1 MKIKKLFLI
10 TSLLLLLQTFLPFPV
25 FAQDDSISIT
35 SDVSYSYGDSM
46 VFNARVSTDK
56 ELVRAV
62 VYLRSGADGLTDVIH
77 ASISSTGNLTL
88 TATQDLSVSSP
99 SPFSRLTYWWHLDF
113 IDGSTYDSPVEPF
126 QYFDNRY
133 VWNFSSGK
141 IENSNI
147 QVFWKSASIEFGQMV
162 IDLTTKQLPDL
173 TNLLGVQPPS
183 EISFFIYQSPEE
195 MLPDQLHSG
204 DTFIGGKTLPLQNT
218 ILLVVTDDD
227 QASITLERLL
237 PHELSHL
244 MLYQRMGDSYD
255 NLPDWLAEGFSV
267 LQEET
272 PDPLLRISL
281 EEAAENNELLSIQS
295 LCGTFPVDGN
305 ESVLSY
311 AQSASFLQYILDIYG
326 VGGLSALLDAYK
338 EGTTCEGGISRVFQ
352 RDLSDLDQEWRASIG
367 VSKPSSFSSFMPWL
381 LLSIP
386 LFLLLVYTLF
396 LRRRPS

>member
-1 MKIKKLFLI
+1 MCIR
-10 TSLLLLLQTFLPFPV
+10 
-25 FAQDDSISIT
+25 DS
-35 SDVSYSYGDSM
+35 
-46 VFNARVSTDK
+46 
-56 ELVRAV
+56 
-62 VYLRSGADGLTDVIH
+62 
-77 ASISSTGNLTL
+77 
-88 TATQDLSVSSP
+88 
-99 SPFSRLTYWWHLDF
+99 
-113 IDGSTYDSPVEPF
+113 
-126 QYFDNRY
+126 
-133 VWNFSSGK
+133 
-141 IENSNI
+141 
-147 QVFWKSASIEFGQMV
+147 
-162 IDLTTKQLPDL
+162 
-173 TNLLGVQPPS
+173 
-183 EISFFIYQSPEE
+183 
-195 MLPDQLHSG
+195 
-204 DTFIGGKTLPLQNT
+204 FIGGKTLPLQNT

-367 VSKPSSFSSFMPWL
+367 VSKPSGFSSFMPWL